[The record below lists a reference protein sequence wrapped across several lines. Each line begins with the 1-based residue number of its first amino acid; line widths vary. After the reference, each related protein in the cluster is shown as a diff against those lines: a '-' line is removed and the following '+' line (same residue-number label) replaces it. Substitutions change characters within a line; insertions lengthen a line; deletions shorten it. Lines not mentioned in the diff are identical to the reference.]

1 LDPARPLTKTE
12 KFLGIVP
19 GDVVSFIG
27 GGGKSMLLHSLARR
41 LAKEERRVLCAAT
54 RDFRPETGDSPY
66 LFLTD
71 ERPFGDLLPNLHE
84 HGTVTVAPEQHED
97 GSCRGYGPDEI
108 DTFTDLGDYL
118 FVEAEDSEGRSLPE
132 PPAEPRPIPRL
143 TTVICAVAG
152 LDALGPDLDC
162 AAFAGV
168 LTDPA
173 GILNAFPAA
182 RRTLLL
188 LNKAD
193 RHSVRMDGAKV
204 GALTKDRLG
213 DDRPPVHV
221 ILTSVR
227 DYMKRV

>member
-1 LDPARPLTKTE
+1 
-12 KFLGIVP
+12 
-19 GDVVSFIG
+19 
-27 GGGKSMLLHSLARR
+27 MLLHSLARR
-41 LAKEERRVLCAAT
+41 LANEDRRVVCAAT
-54 RDFRPETGDSPY
+54 RDFRPGVGDSPY

-71 ERPFGDLLPNLHE
+71 ERPFCDLLPNLHE
-84 HGTVTVAPEQHED
+84 HGTVTVASEQNED
-97 GSCRGYGPDEI
+97 GSCAGFGPEEI
-108 DTFTDLGDYL
+108 DTFTDLGDYV
-118 FVEAEDSEGRSLPE
+118 FVEAEDSDGQSLPA
-132 PPAEPRPIPRL
+132 PTSEPRPIPRL

-168 LTDPA
+168 LTDPG

-182 RRTLLL
+182 RRTVLL

-193 RHSVRMDGAKV
+193 RGSTRMDGAKV
-204 GALTKDRLG
+204 GKLTKDLLG
-213 DDRPPVHV
+213 DDRPPVYV

>member
-1 LDPARPLTKTE
+1 MDPARKLTRTE

-41 LAKEERRVLCAAT
+41 LAKEERRVICAAT
-54 RDFRPETGDSPY
+54 RDFRPGTGDSPY

-71 ERPFGDLLPNLHE
+71 ERPFCDLIPNLHE
-84 HGTVTVAPEQHED
+84 HGTVTVASERLED

-108 DTFTDLGDYL
+108 DTFTDLGDYV
-118 FVEAEDSEGRSLPE
+118 FVEAEDSAGRSLPE
-132 PPAEPRPIPRL
+132 PVSDPRPIPRL
-143 TTVICAVAG
+143 TTVILAVAG

-162 AAFAGV
+162 DGFARV
-168 LTDPA
+168 LADPG
-173 GILNAFPAA
+173 GILHAFPAA
-182 RRTLLL
+182 RRTVLL

-193 RHSVRMDGAKV
+193 RHSIRMDGAKV
-204 GALTKDRLG
+204 GKLTKDLLG